1 MKNPSGAI
9 CGAKHRN
16 KWAVWEVD
24 KKDHIK
30 ATTSQPSTAHHQQR
44 VRRLVPS
51 QPSGHLAEEEG
62 RPHPEGNPESGGEHQ
77 EVDERSA
84 GVENRREVKK
94 WHCEYF
100 LCFEMHLKFVSL
112 ALAP

>member
-16 KWAVWEVD
+16 KCTVWEVD
-24 KKDHIK
+24 KK

-44 VRRLVPS
+44 LRRLVPP

-84 GVENRREVKK
+84 RVENRREVKK
-94 WHCEYF
+94 CNCE
-100 LCFEMHLKFVSL
+100 CFELHLRFVS
-112 ALAP
+112 